1 MRTVHNVTPP
11 SGPRLD
17 RALIRALDRRTDVR
31 IRIAAQ
37 TPEADGVP
45 SVLIPHGHYRTW
57 FERMPRAAVVPGQFG
72 YVGLIKP
79 YKGVERLVDAYAA
92 ASAIDP
98 TLTLRI
104 SGKPVD
110 EGIERRLRAAT
121 ARLDGLETTL
131 RYVGEAEFVDVVTS
145 SELVVLPYRFM
156 HNSGTALAALSLGRP
171 ILVPAND
178 VNRAL
183 SSEVGP
189 GWVHLF
195 DGDLTAGALL
205 DAMRALR
212 ADPPAAAPDLSAR
225 GWDDAGALPRRR
237 LPARPSDRRSEPID
251 RPRPAPHRPQPPTRT
266 TPRDL
271 VVVIPT
277 FHRPERLANAL
288 TAVRQ
293 QVDAENGLPD
303 APMRCSILVVDND
316 PARLGRA
323 VAREHG
329 VTVRRRATTGDRRG
343 AQSGAR
349 GVRERRRRRPA
360 LPRRRRDPRAGLASR
375 HDRDVHVDQADR
387 GRRSGGDADARRR
400 RAVDLAGRR
409 VRAPDADPRPADDR
423 GRDEQPPPRPRRG
436 TPPRAVVR
444 RAVRAHRRQRQHV
457 HAAAHATRRHDPLG
471 GGCRRDRAGGS
482 GAPHAVVDPD
492 AGLPVRQHVRA
503 RADRARADG
512 GRATRRTGAGV
523 RPRSRARPGRKPAL
537 GRRGGLGFAA
547 PSGARTPNRQPRPR
561 HDGRLGRVRARR
573 VRAATAIV
581 HDAAPARSRTAQPDA
596 LPAASA

>member
-1 MRTVHNVTPP
+1 MLHVHWPDALLAGRHWWTRAGKRVAFAGLVARLRLRRIAVVRTVHNVTPP

-37 TPEADGVP
+37 TPDADGVP

-57 FERMPRAAVVPGQFG
+57 FERMPQAAMVPGQLG

-131 RYVGEAEFVDVVTS
+131 RYVGEAEFVEVVTS

-171 ILVPAND
+171 ILVPANE

-189 GWVHLF
+189 GWVQQF

-225 GWDDAGALPRRR
+225 GWDDAGALHAGAY
-237 LPARPSDRRSEPID
+237 L
-251 RPRPAPHRPQPPTRT
+251 
-266 TPRDL
+266 
-271 VVVIPT
+271 
-277 FHRPERLANAL
+277 LAL
-288 TAVRQ
+288 R
-293 QVDAENGLPD
+293 NG
-303 APMRCSILVVDND
+303 
-316 PARLGRA
+316 
-323 VAREHG
+323 
-329 VTVRRRATTGDRRG
+329 RRRADAAST
-343 AQSGAR
+343 ASH
-349 GVRERRRRRPA
+349 
-360 LPRRRRDPRAGLASR
+360 RRRDRPPTSDACATSSSRSRPSTGRSGSRTRSPRCGSRSTPRTACPMRRCAARSSWSTTIRLARASR
-375 HDRDVHVDQADR
+375 SH
-387 GRRSGGDADARRR
+387 G
-400 RAVDLAGRR
+400 
-409 VRAPDADPRPADDR
+409 
-423 GRDEQPPPRPRRG
+423 
-436 TPPRAVVR
+436 
-444 RAVRAHRRQRQHV
+444 
-457 HAAAHATRRHDPLG
+457 
-471 GGCRRDRAGGS
+471 
-482 GAPHAVVDPD
+482 
-492 AGLPVRQHVRA
+492 
-503 RADRARADG
+503 
-512 GRATRRTGAGV
+512 
-523 RPRSRARPGRKPAL
+523 
-537 GRRGGLGFAA
+537 
-547 PSGARTPNRQPRPR
+547 N
-561 HDGRLGRVRARR
+561 
-573 VRAATAIV
+573 TA
-581 HDAAPARSRTAQPDA
+581 
-596 LPAASA
+596 